1 MNWGEVGSREIG
13 TLFSEMKS
21 GKLALP
27 EFQRDFVWEFLDIER
42 LLESILAGFP
52 AGSLM
57 LWQTD
62 KPQLAVR
69 ALEGA
74 PPAKLGN
81 HLTLVLDGQQR
92 LTSLWTALASDDR
105 YCFYVDVN
113 QLADVIAKA
122 EAAGNDWRDEVD
134 QVVVQRKVGRGT
146 KAIPTSPASRE
157 EQIAQGLLPVFQLL
171 DAGNMMSWLME
182 WTKASA
188 NSETTKSKVFKVV
201 SAFSA
206 YRFPVIEL
214 SPDTSLEAVC
224 RIFETVNRYGVV
236 LSPWDLLTARFF
248 VKDLNLRDCW
258 EHRTPDEVQSRL
270 EDEKYSILQVLALMK
285 TSDQLFDSTPVRP
298 KATRSVVLGLDA
310 PFVSSAWEKATNGYN
325 EAIVMLEAQ
334 CGWSGRRT
342 LPYPP
347 LVVTMAAWQAVTKGW
362 TPADRGKAAV
372 IARRHYFASA
382 FSRNYDEGSTSQMGK
397 DIYDMARV
405 FADPSAKTEAMQ
417 KFENLD
423 LERDVASEKWRAKA
437 LLASVL
443 ALVSAA
449 EAEDFF
455 RNGTLFAYWRLMPK
469 VDVHHIFPKSY
480 LATIDPK
487 LDADVIANATF
498 LTPATNQAIGKR
510 KPSDYLLQMKQD
522 GIDVSALMRS
532 HLVSAEGLDALQRD
546 DFPAFV
552 AARATTIA
560 DVAKRLVDGD
570 SISQALDRVIPI
582 AQRP

>member
-1 MNWGEVGSREIG
+1 MNWGEVGSREIS
-13 TLFSEMKS
+13 TLFSDMKS

-62 KPQLAVR
+62 KPQLSVR
-69 ALEGA
+69 PLEGA
-74 PPAKLGN
+74 PPTKPGN
-81 HLTLVLDGQQR
+81 QLTLVLDGQQR
-92 LTSLWTALASDDR
+92 LTSLWTALASSDR

-113 QLADVIAKA
+113 QLAEVIAAADKTKA
-122 EAAGNDWRDEVD
+122 DWRDEVD

-146 KAIPTSPASRE
+146 KAIPTAPASKA
-157 EQIAQGLLPVFQLL
+157 EQISQGLLPVFQML
-171 DAGNMMSWLME
+171 DTGEMMGWLME
-182 WTKASA
+182 WTES
-188 NSETTKSKVFKVV
+188 SPVDPEIRSKVFKIV
-201 SAFSA
+201 SEFSS

-214 SPDTSLEAVC
+214 SPETSLEAVC

-248 VKDLNLRDCW
+248 VKDLNLRHCW
-258 EHRTPDEVQSRL
+258 ENETPEEVQNRL
-270 EDEKYSILQVLALMK
+270 DDSKYSLLQVLALVK

-310 PFVSSAWEKATNGYN
+310 PFVAGAWAKAANGYN

-334 CGWSGRRT
+334 CGWSGSRT

-362 TPADRGKAAV
+362 APADRGRATA
-372 IARRHYFASA
+372 IARQHYFASV

-397 DIYDMARV
+397 DLFDMARV
-405 FADPSAKTEAMQ
+405 FADSSAKTEAMD
-417 KFENLD
+417 KFAGVD
-423 LERDVASEKWRAKA
+423 LARDVAQEKWRAKA

-443 ALVSAA
+443 SMVSAA
-449 EAEDFF
+449 QAEDFF
-455 RNGTLFAYWRLMPK
+455 KVKPLFAHWRLTPK
-469 VDVHHIFPKSY
+469 VDVHHIFPKAY

-498 LTPATNQAIGKR
+498 LTPVTNQSIGKR
-510 KPSDYLLQMKQD
+510 RPSDYLAEMKENL
-522 GIDVSALMRS
+522 INVPELMRS
-532 HLVSAEGLDALQRD
+532 HLVSAEALNALHQD
-546 DFPAFV
+546 DYPAFIE
-552 AARATTIA
+552 ARSATIR
-560 DVAKRLVDGD
+560 DVAQLLVDGD
-570 SISQALDRVIPI
+570 TIAQALGKVLPI
-582 AQRP
+582 RN